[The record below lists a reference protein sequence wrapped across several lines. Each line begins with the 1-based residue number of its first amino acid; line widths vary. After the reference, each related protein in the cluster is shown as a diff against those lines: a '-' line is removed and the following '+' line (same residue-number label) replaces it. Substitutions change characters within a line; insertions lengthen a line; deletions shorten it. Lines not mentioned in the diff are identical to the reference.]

1 MQLIVS
7 VSIADVLL
15 EQSYLQSERSKWK
28 KFSRVKLEKS
38 LKEKKIG
45 RPSYT
50 HILEILF
57 ASFFTKMGLI
67 SIVNICPEVPT
78 CNFQIFT
85 IRIRTVWLRGGKH
98 MPPRNKEF

>member
-1 MQLIVS
+1 MKKIFARQTRE
-7 VSIADVLL
+7 IA
-15 EQSYLQSERSKWK
+15 QG
-28 KFSRVKLEKS
+28 
-38 LKEKKIG
+38 KKIG

-57 ASFFTKMGLI
+57 ASFFTEMGLI

-85 IRIRTVWLRGGKH
+85 IRIRT
-98 MPPRNKEF
+98 F